1 MYIYVYLLMSCIHGT
16 LTGVLSFV
24 ESVLVTKLTNAYP
37 NVKLI
42 LI

>member
-1 MYIYVYLLMSCIHGT
+1 MYIHLLMSCIHGS
-16 LTGVLSFV
+16 LAGVLPFV
-24 ESVLVTKLTNAYP
+24 ESVLVTQLTTAYP